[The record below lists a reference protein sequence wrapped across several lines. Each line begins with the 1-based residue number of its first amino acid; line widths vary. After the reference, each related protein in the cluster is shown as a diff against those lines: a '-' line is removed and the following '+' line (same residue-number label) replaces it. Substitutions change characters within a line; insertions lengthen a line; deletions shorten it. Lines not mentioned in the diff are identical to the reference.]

1 MATAPLP
8 SRRALRAAREAES
21 AAAATISPASIT
33 PSSALDPIED
43 HGVASVATGIAGSAP
58 LPAQAPTRPA
68 STHAVSESL
77 AETEAAA
84 FIAPAPA
91 VVAPE
96 QTDSAPAAIAESA
109 APATSTAPAASSAPT
124 VPTAPATPAARPA
137 APAEPAATSSVNA
150 SAATASAA
158 SPASSAPSFSVPT
171 FDEIFGGVPAAGQA
185 PTSHTDGAHTHEPR
199 AKRGSRPQTQ
209 RAASAARRTGRPQ
222 GPRAARRP
230 LRRAVFSVLIVPAL
244 FGTAALPAFAI
255 DSSASAAGPTSYSAM
270 QLIRGE
276 SKAPQTLTVSAA
288 ASVEDIDRGTYET
301 SRGAMAPTGYNA
313 SSALEAYAGPSALGW
328 WRPLPGPITS
338 PYGPRGL
345 ICNSVGCSNSFHE
358 GMDFA
363 GASGTPVRAIFGGT
377 VTFVGNAGA
386 FGNRV
391 IVDHGNG
398 EVSLYGH
405 LLTGSAEVTVGQT
418 VEAGQ
423 ILAGVGATGV
433 VSGPH
438 LDLKIEVNGEMTDP
452 AAFLRSK
459 GVPV

>member
-21 AAAATISPASIT
+21 AAAANIAPVSIT

-68 STHAVSESL
+68 ATHAVSESL

-91 VVAPE
+91 FVAPE

-109 APATSTAPAASSAPT
+109 APATSTAPATSA
-124 VPTAPATPAARPA
+124 
-137 APAEPAATSSVNA
+137 
-150 SAATASAA
+150 
-158 SPASSAPSFSVPT
+158 APSFSVPT

-185 PTSHTDGAHTHEPR
+185 STSHTDGAHTHEPR
-199 AKRGSRPQTQ
+199 TKRGSRPQTQ

-405 LLTGSAEVTVGQT
+405 LLTGSAEVKVGQT

>member
-21 AAAATISPASIT
+21 AAAAPATPVPTATTHVTPVPAAASPSPT
-33 PSSALDPIED
+33 SALDPIED

-58 LPAQAPTRPA
+58 APAQAPTRPA
-68 STHAVSESL
+68 ATHAVTESL
-77 AETEAAA
+77 AETAAAA

-91 VVAPE
+91 VAETHAPSVTE
-96 QTDSAPAAIAESA
+96 HADSAPAAIAE
-109 APATSTAPAASSAPT
+109 TT
-124 VPTAPATPAARPA
+124 VPAARPT
-137 APAEPAATSSVNA
+137 APQAEQATPPAPRTP
-150 SAATASAA
+150 TA
-158 SPASSAPSFSVPT
+158 APSFSVPT
-171 FDEIFGGVPAAGQA
+171 FDEIFSGVPAAGQTA
-185 PTSHTDGAHTHEPR
+185 PAAARTEDARSEQPQTDTHTPR
-199 AKRGSRPQTQ
+199 QKRGT
-209 RAASAARRTGRPQ
+209 RAPRSASAHRTGRPQ

-230 LRRAVFSVLIVPAL
+230 LRRAVFSALIVPAL

-255 DSSASAAGPTSYSAM
+255 DSSASAAGPTGYSAM

-276 SKAPQTLTVSAA
+276 SKAPQTLTVSASA
-288 ASVEDIDRGTYET
+288 AVEDIDRGTYET

-405 LLTGSAEVTVGQT
+405 LLTGSAEVKVGQT

-438 LDLKIEVNGEMTDP
+438 LDLKIEIDGQMTDP

>member
-21 AAAATISPASIT
+21 AAAATIAPASIT
-33 PSSALDPIED
+33 PTSALDPIED

-91 VVAPE
+91 VTTPE

-109 APATSTAPAASSAPT
+109 TPAAS
-124 VPTAPATPAARPA
+124 TAPATPAARPA
-137 APAEPAATSSVNA
+137 APAEPAATSSVSA

-185 PTSHTDGAHTHEPR
+185 SASHTDGAHTHEPR
-199 AKRGSRPQTQ
+199 TKRGSRPQTQ

-230 LRRAVFSVLIVPAL
+230 LRRAVFSALIVPAL